1 MAKPNTLTLVS
12 ALDFIAEEINR
23 TDLYSFLETDSKEV
37 KYICDTLVISPL
49 QAALFATILEKSDDD
64 LASTKDMI
72 SALGVSKIRFLGFK
86 KEIDGLAKKKL
97 IVVRKREIGSGYRV
111 SHAVVKAIQN
121 NTTIEP
127 EKIKGLSTRD
137 IFRRLCDIFADITN
151 DITSSDIGLQEI
163 IDLMN
168 NNRGNRFVEA
178 SIRLG
183 INNLDSK
190 DETLLMFYMLHR
202 NGSFNDNL
210 FSIDEFSNIIGITR
224 SINNPL
230 FDLLPLG
237 ESNMQKR
244 GLLDFSCND
253 GLEDQS
259 RFMIPESVL
268 RDLLADLGTYNVKQK
283 VNIPKDE
290 IISHSDI
297 LSKKLFYN
305 NEEGEQIKNLREL
318 LSTEKFSM
326 IQERFREKGLRSGFC
341 CLFYGA
347 AGTGKTETVMQIA
360 KETGRDIFIVDMSR
374 LKSKWVGDSEKNIKQ
389 IFNTYKDLTKEYS
402 IAPILLFNEA
412 DAIFGRRIKEENAT
426 DKMNNA
432 IQNIILQEMETFEGI
447 LIATTNLTENFDP
460 AFERRFLY
468 KIFFKTPSTDVK
480 SKIWKAMAEWLSDN
494 EARKLA
500 SDFSF
505 TGGQIENIIRKLDV
519 DYILS
524 GTLPDLER
532 IISLCK
538 VENIKKEK
546 FNKKIGF

>member
-72 SALGVSKIRFLGFK
+72 STLGISKIRFLGLK
-86 KEIDGLAKKKL
+86 TEIDSLAKKKL

-389 IFNTYKDLTKEYS
+389 IFNTYKDLTKECS

-412 DAIFGRRIKEENAT
+412 DAIFGRRIKEENAI